1 MELPLRGAKVIVP
14 ASRPCALM
22 VTGNVTPETEKPG
35 AYFDNFAIV
44 TGDDPGF
51 VSMKALDL
59 EFPTFTWPKATLQGW
74 HVNTGVVAP
83 CARTLIA
90 MKTDNRTI
98 SNLEEGLRIAH
109 IGS

>member
-1 MELPLRGAKVIVP
+1 MVP
-14 ASRPCALM
+14 VSRPRALM
-22 VTGNVTPETEKPG
+22 VTGKVTPETEKPG
-35 AYFDNFAIV
+35 AYFDNFVIV

-51 VSMKALDL
+51 VSMKALDF

-90 MKTDNRTI
+90 MKKDNRTI
-98 SNLEEGLRIAH
+98 SNLGEGLGIAH
-109 IGS
+109 IDS

>member
-1 MELPLRGAKVIVP
+1 
-14 ASRPCALM
+14 M
-22 VTGNVTPETEKPG
+22 VTGKVTPETEKPG
-35 AYFDNFAIV
+35 AYFDNFVIV

-51 VSMKALDL
+51 VSMNALDL

-74 HVNTGVVAP
+74 QVNTGVVVAP

-90 MKTDNRTI
+90 MRTDDKTI
-98 SNLEEGLRIAH
+98 SSLEEGLGVAH